1 MKCYLKVFPIS
12 HPDACSKTAL
22 VGLRERAFSH
32 LEGAAIEAGAS
43 IGSNAVLVTPVSVG
57 DGAIV
62 AASSAITKDVSPDA
76 PALERSEQTES
87 AGPARRFRERR
98 EKPPECEAES
108 NGRANDIE
116 DEV

>member
-1 MKCYLKVFPIS
+1 VS
-12 HPDACSKTAL
+12 HVVVRPKANIGAGTITANYD
-22 VGLRERAFSH
+22 GFAKHRTRI
-32 LEGAAIEAGAS
+32 GAGAS
-43 IGSNAVLVTPVSVG
+43 IGSNCVLVAPVSVG

-62 AASSAITKDVSPDA
+62 GASSAITKDVSPDA
-76 PALERSEQTES
+76 PALKRSEQTES

-116 DEV
+116 DGV